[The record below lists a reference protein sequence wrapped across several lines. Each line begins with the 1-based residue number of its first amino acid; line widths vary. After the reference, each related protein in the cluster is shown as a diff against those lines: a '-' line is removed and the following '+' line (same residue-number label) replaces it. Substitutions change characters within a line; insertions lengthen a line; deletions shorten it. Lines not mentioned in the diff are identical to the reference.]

1 MCKRLS
7 AIFLL
12 CLIALPAM
20 AQQTA
25 PQAPQWAWPGPWWMG
40 SAGSW
45 WQFWW
50 LCPLVFMLMFVA
62 CMFFCFGRRPRTDAH
77 DYD

>member
-7 AIFLL
+7 AILLL
-12 CLIALPAM
+12 CLIAVSQSLPAM

-25 PQAPQWAWPGPWWMG
+25 PQPPQWAGPWSMWSDG
-40 SAGSW
+40 VW

-50 LCPLVFMLMFVA
+50 ICPLIFMLMIIA
-62 CMFFCFGRRPRTDAH
+62 CMFFCFGRRRAH
-77 DYD
+77 D